1 MAKTF
6 NLGDKVTHDFSGGVG
21 TVLGLRK
28 AEPYT
33 VKVGWEGSLKKDW
46 YKPEVLLPHIEVA
59 NQFYVD
65 KDNNDDEHFY
75 VDIAGKGTVC
85 IISNQDGVSVDIFPL
100 HVADEPL
107 ASMYVLNDDFT
118 EEEDGPNS

>member
-21 TVLGLRK
+21 TVLGLRV

-33 VKVGWEGSLKKDW
+33 VKVVWEGGKFKKNW
-46 YKPEVLLPHIEVA
+46 YKPEALLPHVEVP

-65 KDNNDDEHFY
+65 KDNNDDEHFFLD
-75 VDIAGKGTVC
+75 VAGKGTVM
-85 IISNQDGVSVDIFPL
+85 IVSNDTGVSVDIFPAQ
-100 HVADEPL
+100 VADKPI
-107 ASMYVLNDDFT
+107 ASMYVLNEDFN
-118 EEEDGPNS
+118 EDVEAS